1 MSKADSWHI
10 KSRAHQCSISEK
22 PFADGE
28 VFFTAIFP
36 DPELDGYLRSD
47 FSQEAWE
54 SRAKEA
60 PLPFSFWRTV
70 YRTPEVEAK
79 VTIVDKDDPESLLKM
94 MIEQDEA
101 HTENTRYILAIMLER
116 KKILIE
122 TDSQKTRTGLLRIY
136 EHRYSGE
143 VFIVKDPLIPLREIT
158 PLQEEVQKMLSPDEE
173 ASADEEIA
181 ASEEVPA
188 DEDAQN
194 PAPSIEP

>member
-54 SRAKEA
+54 SREKEA

-70 YRTPEVEAK
+70 YRTPEVEAE

>member
-22 PFADGE
+22 PFTEGE

-54 SRAKEA
+54 SRENEA

-70 YRTPEVEAK
+70 YRPPEVEAK

-116 KKILIE
+116 KKILVE
-122 TDSQKTRTGLLRIY
+122 TDSQKTRTGLIRIY
-136 EHRYSGE
+136 EHRHSGE
-143 VFIVKDPLIPLREIT
+143 VFIVKDPLIPLREIA
-158 PLQEEVQKMLSPDEE
+158 PIQEEVQRMLAPDEE
-173 ASADEEIA
+173 TPTNEDTPANEETSATQEAQHTAS
-181 ASEEVPA
+181 SVKP
-188 DEDAQN
+188 
-194 PAPSIEP
+194 